1 MIENTFLHV
10 KGIGHKSEEKFWHKG
25 YLTWEDFIRRGGTSK
40 KNHLI
45 KLELVKSKNA
55 LETKDYSYFQNRLAK
70 IERWRFFDYLRSSVA
85 YIDIETTGFKSGNN
99 YITTIALYDGKEVK
113 YYVYGKNLKKFKQ
126 DIKNYDLIVT
136 YNGDLFDLP
145 FIKQYFNIDLPQFH
159 IDLRWI
165 FANLGYRGGLKG
177 IEKALGIS
185 RGELDGV
192 TGYFAVLLWR
202 EYKKNKNKRALD
214 TLIAYNIEDVINLE
228 YLMFTAYNVKLK
240 ELSIYKEELLLK
252 IPTPPVI
259 DIQPD
264 VELVNRLKEYVNRF
278 NY

>member
-1 MIENTFLHV
+1 MIENTFLHI
-10 KGIGHKSEEKFWHKG
+10 KGVGNKSEEKIWSKG
-25 YLTWEDFIRRGGTSK
+25 YLTWDNFIRRAGNSA

-45 KLELVKSKNA
+45 KLELVKSKNS
-55 LETKDYSYFQNRLAK
+55 LESKDYNYFQEGLSRVD
-70 IERWRFFDYLRSSVA
+70 RWRLFTHLQHSVA
-85 YIDIETTGFKSGNN
+85 YIDIETTGFKGNNN

-113 YYVYGKNLKKFKQ
+113 YYVHGKNLKDFKK

-136 YNGDLFDLP
+136 YNGELFDLP
-145 FIKQYFNIDLPQFH
+145 FIEQYFNIKLTQFH

-177 IEKALGIS
+177 VEKDFGIS
-185 RGELDGV
+185 RGDLDGV

-202 EYKKNKNKRALD
+202 EYKRNKNIRALD

-228 YLMFTAYNVKLK
+228 YLMFAVYNIKLK
-240 ELSIYKEELLLK
+240 ELPIYKEEMLLI
-252 IPTPPVI
+252 IPTPPKI
-259 DIQPD
+259 DIEPD
-264 VELVNRLKEYVNRF
+264 VELVNRLKDYVNHV